1 MPHDRTQLTRLRNA
15 IIDNTKGEAM
25 FWLGEIL
32 LDVLKQE
39 TGFDG
44 QMPIHLPHPTPQ

>member
-1 MPHDRTQLTRLRNA
+1 MQDRTQLTRLRNA
-15 IIDNTKGEAM
+15 IIENTRGEGM

-44 QMPIHLPHPTPQ
+44 QMPPHQPHVTPQ